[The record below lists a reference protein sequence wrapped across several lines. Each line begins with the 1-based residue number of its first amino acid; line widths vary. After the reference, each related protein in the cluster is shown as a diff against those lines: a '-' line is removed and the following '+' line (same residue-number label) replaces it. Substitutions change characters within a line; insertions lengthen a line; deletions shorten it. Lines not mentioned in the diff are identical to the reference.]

1 MQPNNSPEPK
11 QPVENPA
18 PSAQPTGRMIQ
29 PLSSEEDIRKEAEVA
44 RAEQPAP
51 SQTADRVDPSM
62 SASTGD
68 VAPSN
73 TYEQSNLITEPI
85 HRPTQMTRPDFRAT
99 SPQLTPQNGKSGK
112 GIFVVAGLIIAA
124 ALAIGA
130 YFFLFNNKI
139 AVSDLVQE
147 TVQRTTFLRPKQWK
161 PTGSDG
167 GTFGDLKG
175 KDGKS
180 TALVSVKESQQAS
193 PLAGASDAMY
203 DQLRTQLLSQSSVA
217 SIEPAFRNSGG
228 ACKSN
233 ITFKAEPDTK
243 KTKTAIG
250 LATMTGT
257 CAREDGDFTVKIR
270 AVAGLSDGQIRAIA
284 LGARNVDWDANNEAF
299 QAILD
304 SVGQANN

>member
-1 MQPNNSPEPK
+1 MQPNNPDPN
-11 QPVENPA
+11 QPVANPA
-18 PSAQPTGRMIQ
+18 PNTQPTGRMIQ
-29 PLSSEEDIRKEAEVA
+29 PLSSEEDIRREAEAA

-51 SQTADRVDPSM
+51 SQTANRADPSM
-62 SASTGD
+62 PASTGG

-85 HRPTQMTRPDFRAT
+85 HRPTQMTQPEFRAT
-99 SPQLTPQNGKSGK
+99 SPQPTPQNTKSGK
-112 GIFVVAGLIIAA
+112 SIFVVVGLIIVAT
-124 ALAIGA
+124 LATGA

-147 TVQRTTFLRPKQWK
+147 TIQRTTFLRPKQWK
-161 PTGSDG
+161 LTGSDG

-193 PLAGASDAMY
+193 PLSNASDAMY

-217 SIEPAFRNSGG
+217 AIEPAFRNSGG
-228 ACKSN
+228 ACKSD

-250 LATMTGT
+250 LAIMTGA

-270 AVAGLSDGQIRAIA
+270 TVAGASDGQIRAIA